1 MEEEEL
7 VAEKTVWPWEERL
20 MIMLV
25 LGLFNALGQIQIGF
39 FSAANSLGQQ
49 FSLLKGKHWYFWV
62 ISFKK
67 VIQTQENYPSSPL
80 AAYGR

>member
-39 FSAANSLGQQ
+39 FSAANSLCQQ
-49 FSLLKGKHWYFWV
+49 FSLLKGKH
-62 ISFKK
+62 
-67 VIQTQENYPSSPL
+67 
-80 AAYGR
+80 

>member
-7 VAEKTVWPWEERL
+7 VLVAEKTIWPWEKRL

-39 FSAANSLGQQ
+39 
-49 FSLLKGKHWYFWV
+49 
-62 ISFKK
+62 
-67 VIQTQENYPSSPL
+67 
-80 AAYGR
+80 